1 MTAANPASSADLPA
15 KAKAWVADASSL
27 VSPPDVCVR
36 LLELVETPETSAADL
51 GTVLSQDPNLTAR
64 LLRIVNSSYYNFPS
78 RIDTVSR
85 AVTVVGI
92 RELYSLVLAVSAV
105 QVFTRIPAQLVNM
118 DTFWR
123 HSIYCGLIARGLARR
138 RRILHPERLFIAG
151 LLHDIGS
158 LLLYQRVPE
167 KARDLLLA
175 ADGDEQALYEAELGA
190 LGFSHADLG
199 GLMMEL
205 WKLPVPLQEA
215 VRFHHS
221 PAQAQD
227 GKLEAAIVHIAEA
240 LANRSEIGAF
250 CEEPSENTTVIPEAW
265 DALGLPESELDEE
278 ELIGEAGLQFTET
291 ATILRASG

>member
-1 MTAANPASSADLPA
+1 MTAAKPRSPTRLPA
-15 KAKAWVADASSL
+15 KAKAWVADASDL
-27 VSPPDVCVR
+27 VSPPDICVR
-36 LLELVETPETSAADL
+36 LLELVEAPDTSAGDI
-51 GTVLSQDPNLTAR
+51 GSVLTQDPNLTAR

-138 RRILHPERLFIAG
+138 LRILHPERLFIAG

-158 LLLYQRVPE
+158 LLIYQRVPE
-167 KARDLLLA
+167 RARDLLLTA
-175 ADGDEQALYEAELGA
+175 EGDEQILYEAEVKT

-221 PAQAQD
+221 PADAD
-227 GKLEAAIVHIAEA
+227 EGKLEAAIVHIAEV
-240 LANRSEIGAF
+240 LANRSEIGSF
-250 CEEPSENTTVIPEAW
+250 CEEPSDTAAVQPEAW
-265 DALGLPESELDEE
+265 AALGMAESDLDVD
-278 ELIGEAGLQFTET
+278 ELIGEAGLQFTES
-291 ATILRASG
+291 ATILRANG

>member
-1 MTAANPASSADLPA
+1 M
-15 KAKAWVADASSL
+15 ADASDL
-27 VSPPDVCVR
+27 VSPPDICVR
-36 LLELVETPETSAADL
+36 LLELVEAPDTSAGDI
-51 GTVLSQDPNLTAR
+51 GSVLTQDPNLTAR

-138 RRILHPERLFIAG
+138 LRILHPERLFIAG

-158 LLLYQRVPE
+158 LLIYQRVPE
-167 KARDLLLA
+167 RARDLLLTA
-175 ADGDEQALYEAELGA
+175 EGDEQILYEAEVKT

-221 PAQAQD
+221 PADAD
-227 GKLEAAIVHIAEA
+227 EGKLEAAIVHIAEV
-240 LANRSEIGAF
+240 LANRSEIGSF
-250 CEEPSENTTVIPEAW
+250 CEEPSDTAAVQPEAW
-265 DALGLPESELDEE
+265 AALGMAESDLDVD
-278 ELIGEAGLQFTET
+278 ELIGEAGLQFTES
-291 ATILRASG
+291 ATILRANG

>member
-1 MTAANPASSADLPA
+1 MMAACQRTSEEVPTKL
-15 KAKAWVADASSL
+15 KAWVKDASKL

-36 LLELVETPETSAADL
+36 LLELVETPDTSAADI
-51 GTVLSQDPNLTAR
+51 GAVLTQDPNLTAR
-64 LLRIVNSSYYNFPS
+64 LLRMVNSSYYNFPS

-123 HSIYCGLIARGLARR
+123 HSIYCALIARGLARR

-158 LLLYQRVPE
+158 LLIYQRVPE
-167 KARDLLLA
+167 RARDLLLSTN
-175 ADGDEQALYEAELGA
+175 GDEQALHHAEKDA

-215 VRFHHS
+215 VCHHHS
-221 PAQAQD
+221 PGGAQE

-240 LANRSEIGAF
+240 LANHSEIGAF
-250 CEEPSENTTVIPEAW
+250 CEKPSEDMTIHPDVW
-265 DALGLPESELDEE
+265 DAVGLSAEE
-278 ELIGEAGLQFTET
+278 FEADELIGEAGLQFTET
-291 ATILRASG
+291 ATVLRAGS